1 MWLVAEHLQHQRRL
15 AESRSYPSTLL
26 NTVLLDGV
34 DQASPF
40 GLCAKATGTSTTISV
55 GITTTVDNTPILDS
69 THATYGGT
77 WTIGADQTTVTNR
90 DLNSAVADEKV
101 LVLWV
106 AKASVGSQTMSWT
119 TTVGSEW
126 ATVAIAFRPAASAAD
141 CTGALPTMGVE
152 EC

>member
-1 MWLVAEHLQHQRRL
+1 MAEHLQHQRRL

-40 GLCAKATGTSTTISV
+40 DLCAKATGTSTTISV

-77 WTIGADQTTVTNR
+77 STIGADQTTVTNR
-90 DLNSAVADEKV
+90 DLNSAVADENA

-106 AKASVGSQTMSWT
+106 AKTSAGSQTMS
-119 TTVGSEW
+119 
-126 ATVAIAFRPAASAAD
+126 
-141 CTGALPTMGVE
+141 
-152 EC
+152 